1 MKMKKAFTIIE
12 LMAVIAIIAVLMTI
26 VTTTSSKSMKAA
38 REQRAN
44 ACCKLVHQGL
54 ETYYTQKDQW
64 PGAIGDAIKNGT
76 GLSRGNNEGID
87 GSSDPDRFIL
97 NGSEI
102 RDMVATMVKECVQNH
117 NQLMDVSGLFVSRFP
132 GEGGS
137 RHYGLNFV
145 DAVHGTKESPKKM
158 SISEMYYGYPESD
171 SGYFRR
177 FKMTYIVPA
186 NIMSVTRQ

>member
-1 MKMKKAFTIIE
+1 MKMKRAFTIIE

-26 VTTTSSKSMKAA
+26 VTTTSANSMKTA
-38 REQRAN
+38 REQKAKATCDLALR
-44 ACCKLVHQGL
+44 GL
-54 ETYYTQKDQW
+54 ETYYAQKDQW

-76 GLSRGNNEGID
+76 GLSRGNNEGRD
-87 GSSDPDRFIL
+87 GSSDPDRFVL

-102 RDMVATMVKECVQNH
+102 RDMMSVMVKECVH
-117 NQLMDVSGLFVSRFP
+117 NNNPLMDVSGLFVSRFP
-132 GEGGS
+132 GEWSS
-137 RHYGLNFV
+137 RHYGLNFL

-158 SISEMYYGYPESD
+158 SIAEMYYGYPETSH
-171 SGYFRR
+171 GYFRR